1 MTHFLGF
8 ASSENSEDFAISDF
22 SMTASQPLP
31 LHQDSLSLRHTELVD
46 LLANTENL
54 LVIQDLDGVCMG
66 LVRDPLQRTI
76 DREYIK
82 ATTAFHNHFFVLT
95 NGEHVGK
102 RGVNGIVEKAFGDAS
117 EVKQQGWYLPGLAAG
132 GVQWQDRF
140 GNLSHPGVSEAEWNF
155 LQAIPQQM
163 ATRLRQFLQKQQ
175 GILSTADIEECVDA
189 CVLDNIA
196 SPTAN
201 LNTAFD
207 KLHGYPHIYAA
218 LQQEM
223 QGLMAELLQDAS
235 RRGLSDSFFIHY
247 APNLGKDSQGN
258 ELMQLASGGESG
270 TTDFQ
275 FMLRGAIKEAGVL
288 VILNYYY
295 FLRTGR
301 YPLGRDFNARTAPKT
316 HAELLQTVQ
325 DNFDAHLMPLMVG
338 VGDTVT
344 SKVEWENDRWVRRRG
359 GSDRNFLQLIQDIG
373 QQTQKDN
380 IIVYVDSSGGEVKN
394 RKPLKLEAD
403 QNQTWHVVEGPGSR
417 RDASDPL
424 QLNIVF
430 PGGHQEYVLS
440 FQKAAQKRSSSQED
454 PPRN

>member
-1 MTHFLGF
+1 
-8 ASSENSEDFAISDF
+8 
-22 SMTASQPLP
+22 MTAFPPLP

-82 ATTAFHNHFFVLT
+82 ATTTFDNHFFVLT

-117 EVKQQGWYLPGLAAG
+117 EVKQQGLYLPGLAAG

-140 GNLSHPGVSEAEWNF
+140 GNLSHPGVSEAEWDF
-155 LQAIPQQM
+155 LQAVPQQM
-163 ATRLRQFLQKQQ
+163 ATCLRQFLQRQQ

-207 KLHGYPHIYAA
+207 KLHAYPDIYAA

-223 QGLMAELLQDAS
+223 QALMAELLQDAS
-235 RRGLSDSFFIHY
+235 RRGLDDSFFVHY
-247 APNLGKDSQGN
+247 APNLGKDFQGN
-258 ELMQLASGGESG
+258 ERMQLASDGESG

-301 YPLGRDFNARTAPKT
+301 YPLGKDFNARTAPKT
-316 HAELLQTVQ
+316 HAELLQTVKE
-325 DNFDAHLMPLMVG
+325 NFDANLMPLMVG

-344 SKVEWENDRWVRRRG
+344 SKVEWENDGWVRRRG
-359 GSDRNFLQLIQDIG
+359 GSDRNFLQLVQDIG
-373 QQTQKDN
+373 KQSQKGN

-394 RKPLKLEAD
+394 RKPLKLEQD
-403 QNQTWHVVEGPGSR
+403 NKQNWYVVEGPGDR
-417 RDASDPL
+417 RDVSDPL
-424 QLNIVF
+424 QLNVVF
-430 PGGHQEYVLS
+430 PNGHQQYVLA
-440 FQKAAQKRSSSQED
+440 FQQAAQKRASSQKYT
-454 PPRN
+454 P

>member
-1 MTHFLGF
+1 
-8 ASSENSEDFAISDF
+8 
-22 SMTASQPLP
+22 MTASQPLP

-76 DREYIK
+76 DREYVK
-82 ATTAFHNHFFVLT
+82 ATTAFYNHFFVLT

-117 EVKQQGWYLPGLAAG
+117 EVKQQGLYLPGLAAG

-140 GNLSHPGVSEAEWNF
+140 GNLSHPGVSEAEWDF
-155 LQAIPQQM
+155 LQAVPQQM

-175 GILSTADIEECVDA
+175 GILSAEEIETCVEA

-207 KLHGYPHIYAA
+207 KLHAYPDIYAA
-218 LQQEM
+218 LQQDM
-223 QGLMAELLQDAS
+223 QALMAELLQDAS
-235 RRGLSDSFFIHY
+235 RRGLGDSFFVHY

-258 ELMQLASGGESG
+258 EVMQLASGSESG

-288 VILNYYY
+288 VMLNYYY

-301 YPLGRDFNARTAPKT
+301 YPLGKDFNARTAPKT

-325 DNFDAHLMPLMVG
+325 DNFDANLMPLMVG

-344 SKVEWENDRWVRRRG
+344 SKVEWENDRWVPRRG
-359 GSDRNFLQLIQDIG
+359 GSDRNFLQLVQDIG
-373 QQTQKDN
+373 KQSQQGN

-394 RKPLKLEAD
+394 RKPLKLEQD
-403 QNQTWHVVEGPGSR
+403 ENQSWYVIEGPGDR
-417 RDASDPL
+417 RDVSDPL
-424 QLNIVF
+424 QLNVVF
-430 PGGHQEYVLS
+430 PNGHQQYVLA
-440 FQKAAQKRSSSQED
+440 FQQAAQKRCS
-454 PPRN
+454 R